1 MNGRPWSLGL
11 LALTL
16 TAMPGT
22 AQHAPAPPCSCPES
36 VPGTP
41 DPALAGLVAE
51 ALAGNPTLRGS
62 RLALDASRASVD
74 AARARFHPTLA
85 MEARTTRADGGRT
98 LEFPVGDL
106 LNPVYGALN
115 DLTAT
120 DAFSPISN
128 VRTPLLRPR
137 EQDTRLRVTQVI
149 WSPAASAETR
159 RRERDAD
166 AAESDLAVQ
175 RRRVVLDVTL
185 AWYAWIDARRAV
197 EIQRAAL
204 DRVAEHERVAARRLA
219 ADLVT
224 PDVVA
229 RARAERWTVDEA
241 VAQAEAG
248 EADARA
254 RVNLLRHVAL
264 DAPLPAPTEVVFVPT
279 APGAGYVPLPSRRPE
294 LDGLDRRIGA
304 LEAAADAAAAQ
315 RRPTLAVAVD
325 AGLQGAD
332 YGLAAD
338 DRFVTGS
345 LVVTWPLFDRT
356 VDAEARALQ
365 ARARSLR
372 ASLEATAA
380 AVDFEVDAA
389 RRAFTVAMDG
399 IARAAARLAAAELAF
414 RLVERRVDEGLA
426 TPLEFLDARAALTDA
441 RLAEASSRTAALA
454 QLARWRH
461 ALGLDAHVPALPDA
475 GASP

>member
-1 MNGRPWSLGL
+1 MSRPGPWAVL
-11 LALTL
+11 LAWTVT
-16 TAMPGT
+16 TASAM
-22 AQHAPAPPCSCPES
+22 AQDAPTPPCPCPGPPS
-36 VPGTP
+36 ATP

-62 RLALDASRASVD
+62 RLDLDARRASVE
-74 AARARFHPTLA
+74 AARARFRPTLGV
-85 MEARTTRADGGRT
+85 EARYTRADGGRT

-128 VRTPLLRPR
+128 VNTPLLRPR

-175 RRRVVLDVTL
+175 RRRIVLDVTL
-185 AWYAWIDARRAV
+185 AWYAWIDARRTV
-197 EIQRAAL
+197 EIQRAAR

-229 RARAERWTVDEA
+229 RARAERLTVDEA
-241 VAQAEAG
+241 VARAEAS

-264 DAPLPAPTEVVFVPT
+264 DAPLPTPTEVVSVPVT
-279 APGAGYVPLPSRRPE
+279 AGAGSTPPRPRRPE
-294 LDGLDRRIGA
+294 LDGLDRRVAA
-304 LEAAADAAAAQ
+304 LDAAADATTAR

-325 AGLQGAD
+325 AGIQGAD

-365 ARARSLR
+365 ARASALR
-372 ASLEATAA
+372 ASREATAA
-380 AVDFEVDAA
+380 AVDFEVDAT

-399 IARAAARLAAAELAF
+399 ISRAAARLAAAEQAF

-441 RLAEASSRTAALA
+441 RLAEASSRTAALTR
-454 QLARWRH
+454 LARWRH
-461 ALGLDAHVPALPDA
+461 ALGLDAHIPALPDA
-475 GASP
+475 GVSP